1 MAIIHCNQI
10 TTSTPEQFIAGLT
23 DFGPGRSE
31 VFGSSA
37 DSYLKVHDRGV
48 DWADVTEGSRG
59 IWERLDYC
67 WLDPNRVV
75 VATIDSNVWGG
86 RSGHTYTF
94 TRRPEG
100 TTEIDYVVVR
110 EGKNLKG
117 RALALLLNTVGRRGL
132 RKAFAKTVI
141 AIESRSHASRPSG
154 AGRNS
159 WSIRLS
165 TIPGS
170 SAAMP
175 PTRLH
180 RMVRTKAR

>member
-94 TRRPEG
+94 TRRPGG

-110 EGKNLKG
+110 EGKNVKG
-117 RALALLLNTVGRRGL
+117 RALALLLNTVGRRSV
-132 RKAFAKTVI
+132 RKAFANAVT
-141 AIESRSHASRPSG
+141 AIEGRPDGGSQFRHADRREGIGEGTTSG
-154 AGRNS
+154 RAS
-159 WSIRLS
+159 
-165 TIPGS
+165 
-170 SAAMP
+170 
-175 PTRLH
+175 
-180 RMVRTKAR
+180 